1 MSYYFGSTTSINRK
15 TMKFNT
21 KTRYGLRTMIEL
33 AMHGNETGVFQKE
46 ISERQEIS
54 FKYLDQII
62 ASLKASGLI
71 ENSEGRMSGY
81 VLSKSAEEINVYD
94 VYKAFQHELMII
106 DCLKGEGNCSREGK
120 CATRDFWSG
129 LNSLIVEYLESTNMK
144 NLADKQEAINQRESA
159 SMFYI

>member
-1 MSYYFGSTTSINRK
+1 
-15 TMKFNT
+15 MKFNT

-33 AMHGNETGVFQKE
+33 AMNGNESGVYQKE

-71 ENSEGRMSGY
+71 VNSGGRMSGY
-81 VLSKSAEEINVYD
+81 VLTRDAEKINVYD

-106 DCLKGEGNCSREGK
+106 DCLKGEGNCNREGK
-120 CATRDFWSG
+120 CATREFWGG
-129 LNSLIVEYLESTNMK
+129 LNDLIVDYLESTNLK
-144 NLADKQEAINQRESA
+144 DLAEKQEAINQRKSE

>member
-1 MSYYFGSTTSINRK
+1 
-15 TMKFNT
+15 
-21 KTRYGLRTMIEL
+21 MIEL
-33 AMHGNETGVFQKE
+33 AMNGNDSGVYQKE

-71 ENSEGRMSGY
+71 VNSEGRMSGY
-81 VLSKSAEEINVYD
+81 ILSKDPEEINVYD

-106 DCLKGEGNCSREGK
+106 DCLQGEGNCSREGK
-120 CATRDFWSG
+120 CATREFWGG
-129 LNSLIVEYLESTNMK
+129 LNDLIVNYLESTNLK
-144 NLADKQEAINQRESA
+144 DLAEKQEAINERESE

>member
-1 MSYYFGSTTSINRK
+1 
-15 TMKFNT
+15 MKFNT

-33 AMHGNETGVFQKE
+33 AMHGTDSGVYQKE
-46 ISERQEIS
+46 ISEWQEIS

-71 ENSEGRMSGY
+71 VNAEGRMSGY
-81 VLSKSAEEINVYD
+81 ILSRNPEEINIYD

-106 DCLKGEGNCSREGK
+106 DCLKGDGNCSREGK
-120 CATRDFWSG
+120 CATRDFWNG
-129 LNSLIVEYLESTNMK
+129 LNTLIVEYLESTNLK
-144 NLADKQEAINQRESA
+144 DLARQQEAINERESA

>member
-1 MSYYFGSTTSINRK
+1 
-15 TMKFNT
+15 MKFNT

-33 AMHGNETGVFQKE
+33 AMNGNDSGVYQKE

-71 ENSEGRMSGY
+71 VNSEGRMSGY
-81 VLSKSAEEINVYD
+81 ILSKDPEEINVYD

-106 DCLKGEGNCSREGK
+106 DCLQGKGNCSREGK
-120 CATRDFWSG
+120 CATREFWGG
-129 LNSLIVEYLESTNMK
+129 LNDLIVNYLESTNLK
-144 NLADKQEAINQRESA
+144 DLAEKQEAINERESE

>member
-1 MSYYFGSTTSINRK
+1 
-15 TMKFNT
+15 
-21 KTRYGLRTMIEL
+21 MIEL
-33 AMHGNETGVFQKE
+33 AMNGNDSGVYQKE

-71 ENSEGRMSGY
+71 ANSGGRMSGY
-81 VLSKSAEEINVYD
+81 ILSKNPEEINVYD

-120 CATRDFWSG
+120 CATREFWGG
-129 LNSLIVEYLESTNMK
+129 LNNLIVDYLESTNLK
-144 NLADKQEAINQRESA
+144 DLAQKQEAINERESE

>member
-1 MSYYFGSTTSINRK
+1 
-15 TMKFNT
+15 MKFNT

-33 AMHGNETGVFQKE
+33 AMHGSDTGVYQKE

-71 ENSEGRMSGY
+71 ANSEGRMSGY
-81 VLSKSAEEINVYD
+81 VLTRDAEKINVYD

-120 CATRDFWSG
+120 CATRDFWDG
-129 LNSLIVEYLESTNMK
+129 LNKLIVEYLESTSLND
-144 NLADKQEAINQRESA
+144 LAQKQVAINERESE

>member
-1 MSYYFGSTTSINRK
+1 
-15 TMKFNT
+15 MKFNT

-33 AMHGNETGVFQKE
+33 AMNGNDSGVYQKE

-71 ENSEGRMSGY
+71 LNSEGRMSGY
-81 VLSKSAEEINVYD
+81 ILSKNPEEINVYD
-94 VYKAFQHELMII
+94 VYKAFQHELKII
-106 DCLKGEGNCSREGK
+106 DCLQGEGNCTREGK
-120 CATRDFWSG
+120 CATREFWGG
-129 LNSLIVEYLESTNMK
+129 LNDLIVDYLESTNLK
-144 NLADKQEAINQRESA
+144 DLAKKQEAINERESE

>member
-1 MSYYFGSTTSINRK
+1 
-15 TMKFNT
+15 MKFNT

-33 AMHGNETGVFQKE
+33 AMNGNDSGVYQKE

-71 ENSEGRMSGY
+71 VNSEGRMSGY
-81 VLSKSAEEINVYD
+81 ILSKDPEEINVYD

-120 CATRDFWSG
+120 CATREFWGG
-129 LNSLIVEYLESTNMK
+129 LNDLIVDYLESTNLK
-144 NLADKQEAINQRESA
+144 DLAQKQEAINERESE

>member
-1 MSYYFGSTTSINRK
+1 
-15 TMKFNT
+15 MKVNT

-33 AMHGNETGVFQKE
+33 AMHGNETGVYQKE

-71 ENSEGRMSGY
+71 VNSEGRMSGY
-81 VLSKSAEEINVYD
+81 VLTENPEKINVYD
-94 VYKAFQHELMII
+94 VYKAFQHELRII
-106 DCLKGEGNCSREGK
+106 DCLDGEGNCSRENK
-120 CATRDFWSG
+120 CATRDFWRD
-129 LNSLIVEYLESTNMK
+129 LNNLIVDYFKSTNLK
-144 NLADKQEAINQRESA
+144 ELADKQEAINEREEE

>member
-1 MSYYFGSTTSINRK
+1 
-15 TMKFNT
+15 MKFNT

-33 AMHGNETGVFQKE
+33 AMHGNETGVYQKE

-71 ENSEGRMSGY
+71 VNSEGRMSGY
-81 VLSKSAEEINVYD
+81 VLSRDAEKINVYD

-106 DCLKGEGNCSREGK
+106 DCLKGEGNCTRENK
-120 CATRDFWSG
+120 CATRDFWNG
-129 LNSLIVEYLESTNMK
+129 LNKLIVEYLESTNL
-144 NLADKQEAINQRESA
+144 NELALKQEAINEQESER
-159 SMFYI
+159 MFYI